1 MRVLAFAILTAA
13 VAGAHGKLPMAFE
26 PNQGQAPADAQFV
39 AHGNGYSVTLTPGKA
54 ELISRGGRLSAT
66 FLGAG
71 PAIAETETP
80 LPGMVNYLVGNAESW
95 RTGIPTYARVRYRNV
110 YPGIDIVY
118 YGRDGRL
125 EYDFILAPG
134 ADPRRIALRFDGAY
148 RLSLDRAGD
157 LLLATAAGEMRQH
170 RPELYQETN
179 GVRRTISGRY
189 VLSGQTVR
197 FELGAY
203 DRTLPLVI
211 DPTLTW
217 ASYFGGGT
225 TDQILAVTTDSSGNI
240 YATGSTLSSR
250 GDYDAF
256 IVKTNS
262 TGTTAIF
269 YAIVGGTLGDDEGHG
284 IAVDSAG
291 NIYLTGVTAADDF
304 PIVAVSSSLAGVG
317 YDAFVAKVDPTGT
330 KYLYAGF
337 IGGGKNGGPSD
348 DIAFALALDPN
359 NNLWI
364 AGATDSTDFPL
375 SRTGAQRT
383 LAGGID
389 GFISE
394 FDPNGNLLYSSYLG
408 GSGDDY
414 IFGIGLDAAGNIYTA
429 GSTASTDFPGPS
441 SGLQTSNG
449 GGVDAWVARMS
460 PGGALAWSTYLGGSG
475 DDEALALAV
484 DASGT
489 TYITGDTASSN
500 FPSANAF
507 QSIYG
512 GGPRDIIAAKI
523 SPDGKTLL
531 YSSFLGG
538 SGDEIGNA
546 IGIDFNGN
554 AYIGGST
561 NSTNFP
567 SNFGF
572 QTANKGGVDG
582 TISGVSTDGKT
593 LQFSS
598 YIGGATD
605 DFVEAVTVNCNTGLV
620 IGGQTTSTAFP
631 TTSGVFQPK
640 FGGGGADGFLA
651 QIAAGTATTVISPGG
666 IVNAATSSPTPVAPG
681 SLVSIYGSNLGS
693 GIFNAPSTPLSNTLG
708 GTTVTVNGAT
718 VPLIYVS
725 PGQINF
731 QLPYEVSAGTASA
744 TVTAA
749 CGASTAVSFPVTST
763 APYLLLAADG
773 SALVQ
778 NEDSSFNSATNAAP
792 KGSVV
797 TAYLIGIG
805 PVDNPVA
812 TGAAAPTGVTLDQ
825 LSHATSPSK
834 ATIGGF
840 DTSIKFLGLTP
851 GFVGLAQANLE
862 IPNLSPGKY
871 PILLTV
877 GGVTSNAGTMWV
889 K

>member
-26 PNQGQAPADAQFV
+26 ANQGQTSAEVQYI
-39 AHGNGYSVTLTPGKA
+39 AHGNGYAVTLTSDKA
-54 ELISRGGRLSAT
+54 ELISHGGRLSTT

-71 PAIAETETP
+71 PVTPETETP
-80 LPGMVNYLVGNAESW
+80 LPGVVNYLVGNAVSW

-110 YPGIDIVY
+110 YPGIDVVY
-118 YGRDGRL
+118 YGRDGHL

-134 ADPRRIALRFDGAY
+134 ADPRRIAVRFDGAQ

-157 LLLATAAGEMRQH
+157 LLLATAAGEIRQH
-170 RPELYQETN
+170 RPELYQEAH
-179 GVRRTISGRY
+179 GVRRTIPGRY
-189 VLSGQTVR
+189 ILRGQTIR
-197 FELGAY
+197 FDVGAY
-203 DRTLPLVI
+203 DRALPLVI

-225 TDQILAVTTDSSGNI
+225 ADQILAVTTDSSGNV
-240 YATGSTLSSR
+240 YATGSTVSTR

-256 IVKTNS
+256 ITKTNS
-262 TGTTAIF
+262 SGTTAILTTL
-269 YAIVGGTLGDDEGHG
+269 VGGTLGDDEGHG

-291 NIYLTGVTAADDF
+291 NMYLSGVTGADDF
-304 PIVAVSSSLAGVG
+304 PIVVLPTSIAGLG
-317 YDAFVAKVDPTGT
+317 YDAFVTKVDPTGKT
-330 KYLYAGF
+330 YLYAGY
-337 IGGGKNGGPSD
+337 IGGSGD
-348 DIAFALALDPN
+348 DVGFALALDPN

-364 AGATDSTDFPL
+364 AGATTSTNFPL
-375 SRTGAQRT
+375 SRTGTQRT

-394 FDPNGNLLYSSYLG
+394 FDPNGALLYSSYLG

-414 IFGIGLDAAGNIYTA
+414 IFGIGLDATGNVYTA

-441 SGLQTSNG
+441 SGLQSTNG

-460 PGGALAWSTYLGGSG
+460 PGGALVWSTYLGGSG
-475 DDEALALAV
+475 DDEAAGLAV
-484 DASGT
+484 DGSGT

-500 FPSANAF
+500 FPTANAF
-507 QSIYG
+507 QATFG

-546 IGIDFNGN
+546 IGIDFSGN

-582 TISGVSTDGKT
+582 TISGISADGKT

-605 DFVEAVTVNCNTGLV
+605 DYVEAVAVNCTTGLL

-631 TTSGVFQPK
+631 TTAGVIQPK
-640 FGGGGADGFLA
+640 FGGGGSDGFLA

-666 IVNAATSSPTPVAPG
+666 IVNAATSSPTPVSPG
-681 SLVSIYGSNLGS
+681 SLVSIYGANLAG
-693 GIFNAPSTPLSNTLG
+693 GVFNASSTPLSNTLG

-744 TVTAA
+744 TVAA
-749 CGASTAVSFPVTST
+749 GCGTSTAVSFQVAPA

-778 NEDSSFNSATNAAP
+778 NQDFSFNSSTNAAP

-805 PVDNPVA
+805 PLDNPVA
-812 TGAAAPTGVTLDQ
+812 TGAAASTTS
-825 LSHATSPSK
+825 LSTATSPAK

-871 PILLTV
+871 PIVITV
-877 GGVTSNAGTMWV
+877 GGVDSNAGTLWV